1 MKCFTQNQSPLLWL
15 PSWKKETGE
24 IAGISRKRLQK
35 KPLEELLFKH
45 ILMRKQKHAAK
56 NIYI

>member
-56 NIYI
+56 NI

>member
-1 MKCFTQNQSPLLWL
+1 MFYTKLVTITMAPFLEKRDWWNCWNLS
-15 PSWKKETGE
+15 KEIT
-24 IAGISRKRLQK
+24 K
-35 KPLEELLFKH
+35 KPLEELLFKY

>member
-1 MKCFTQNQSPLLWL
+1 MFYTKPVTITMAPFLEKRDWWNCWNLS
-15 PSWKKETGE
+15 KEIT
-24 IAGISRKRLQK
+24 K
-35 KPLEELLFKH
+35 KPLEELLFKY